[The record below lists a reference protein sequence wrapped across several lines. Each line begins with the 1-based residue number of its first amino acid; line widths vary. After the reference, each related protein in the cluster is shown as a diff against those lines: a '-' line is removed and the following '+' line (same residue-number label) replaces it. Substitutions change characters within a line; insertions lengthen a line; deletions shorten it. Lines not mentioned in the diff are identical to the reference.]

1 MSTSTREVVEKSD
14 YWIRANLALEFFVKE
29 ALIRVLHNL
38 NNDPSYSGLP
48 RDPVELYKHMSR
60 CRNSS
65 NYKHLEPHQW
75 DLLCPTSGNESD
87 SKEWD
92 ITLLVCVIR
101 NELTLPKPTR
111 RISRARKLE
120 CIEHIKHIK
129 HFANRARKIRN
140 LLKHRSVKA
149 ISTEFNVHWDELE
162 EILIELKY
170 QNMNEF
176 YELKTESL
184 DKHNGEI
191 RKMVTS
197 FKMDLDS
204 LKKEAAGNTNKNEL
218 LEDKIFTLEQTLK
231 TEVDEIRKEMH
242 NNKVE
247 LQRDIAANTEK
258 VNMLVEVN
266 KGNII
271 F

>member
-38 NNDPSYSGLP
+38 NHDPSYSGLS
-48 RDPVELYKHMSR
+48 RDPVELYKHMKSCLDR
-60 CRNSS
+60 DRSKYRLKPN
-65 NYKHLEPHQW
+65 QW
-75 DLLCPTSGNESD
+75 DLLCPASGQSD

-101 NELTLPKPTR
+101 NELTLSGPGAGWIDGPTALTD
-111 RISRARKLE
+111 ITKGG
-120 CIEHIKHIK
+120 
-129 HFANRARKIRN
+129 FVNRARIIRN
-140 LLKHRSVKA
+140 LLKHGSVKA
-149 ISTEFNVHWDELE
+149 ISTEPQFDGYWDEIE
-162 EILIELKY
+162 KILIGLDY
-170 QNMNEF
+170 QNMTDF
-176 YELKTESL
+176 RELKTKSL

-204 LKKEAAGNTNKNEL
+204 LKNEAADNTNEIEL
-218 LEDKIFTLEQTLK
+218 LNDKILTLEQTLK
-231 TEVDEIRKEMH
+231 SEVDEIRKE
-242 NNKVE
+242 V
-247 LQRDIAANTEK
+247 AANTQNI
-258 VNMLVEVN
+258 NMLVEGN
-266 KGNII
+266 KDKIAGNII